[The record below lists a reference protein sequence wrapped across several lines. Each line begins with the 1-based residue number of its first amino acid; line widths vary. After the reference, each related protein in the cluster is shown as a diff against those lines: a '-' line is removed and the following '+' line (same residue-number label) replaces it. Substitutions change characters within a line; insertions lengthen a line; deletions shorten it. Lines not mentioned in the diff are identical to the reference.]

1 VTGQG
6 DVAKQTGPPTLSEH
20 GYIVMLR
27 ASSGSIWLNPGS
39 TPPPGVQRFGEL
51 VVSVQ
56 DAQGR
61 PVDGVSVEF
70 QLGSSWAQSA
80 TVTPQRAVTR
90 DGSVQAIPSISN
102 TPTCRPQRAV
112 TRDGSVQA
120 IVEPR
125 TTGII
130 PVIVRVDN
138 VTRQARFTAE
148 APTSGPSGR

>member
-1 VTGQG
+1 VT
-6 DVAKQTGPPTLSEH
+6 LH
-20 GYIVMLR
+20 

-39 TPPPGVQRFGEL
+39 TPPPGVHSVGEL

-80 TVTPQRAVTR
+80 TVTPQHAVTR
-90 DGSVQAIPSISN
+90 DGNVRAII
-102 TPTCRPQRAV
+102 
-112 TRDGSVQA
+112 
-120 IVEPR
+120 EPR
-125 TTGII
+125 TSGII

-148 APTSGPSGR
+148 TLSHGPSGR

>member
-1 VTGQG
+1 MVT
-6 DVAKQTGPPTLSEH
+6 LH
-20 GYIVMLR
+20 
-27 ASSGSIWLNPGS
+27 ASSGPIWLNYNNL
-39 TPPPGVQRFGEL
+39 PPGVQRFGEL

-80 TVTPQRAVTR
+80 IVTPQRAVTR
-90 DGSVQAIPSISN
+90 DGSAQAII
-102 TPTCRPQRAV
+102 
-112 TRDGSVQA
+112 
-120 IVEPR
+120 EPR

>member
-1 VTGQG
+1 MVRYGLVIQCFVLLCG
-6 DVAKQTGPPTLSEH
+6 SMACAPKQTGPPTLSEH
-20 GYIVMLR
+20 GYIVMLH

-39 TPPPGVQRFGEL
+39 TPPPGVQRFAEL

-80 TVTPQRAVTR
+80 SVTPQRAVTR
-90 DGSVQAIPSISN
+90 DGSVQAII
-102 TPTCRPQRAV
+102 
-112 TRDGSVQA
+112 
-120 IVEPR
+120 EPR

-138 VTRQARFTAE
+138 VTRQARFTVQ
-148 APTSGPSGR
+148 PSSFGPSGR